1 MKNMN
6 EHLGFC
12 SVAVGVF
19 ALALG
24 LAACGDDGSNNS
36 SVESESSYGTMTD
49 ARDGQ
54 VYKTVKIGV
63 QTWMAENLNYD
74 YNVGSAKSFCYDNKS
89 KNCDKYGRLYLWPAA
104 MDSAG
109 LFSKTGQGCGAKAV
123 DDNEYRSSCDVN
135 GVVQGV
141 CPDGWHLPSVEEYAY
156 LLYSVAQ
163 YYDKDHFAGRV
174 LEAKKGWP
182 SHYKQGTDNLGFAAL
197 PAGLAKSDGLSRESM
212 EFSSIG
218 SFAGFWT
225 AAYGNYLW
233 LDVRHEELDYAIS
246 EIGRYKSLNEG
257 FSVRCVSNEYSEEIE
272 DDLCV
277 PSDSNIVKDTIV
289 DSRDG
294 QVYSIVTIGEQTWM
308 AQNLNYDNGSGYAG
322 CFEYDINNC
331 KKYGRLYSKTG
342 DGLSGDKANRIHLCP
357 QGWHVPN
364 NEEWNTLFDFV
375 GGADSAGQYLKSS
388 CYWKNGEENRDR
400 FGFSV
405 LPAGLSYIDNA
416 DHTDGF
422 NLLGEYASF
431 WSISETCDVEN
442 DFWDEKWDEFYYMRF
457 DEHQGVEVRVN
468 DEEVDSRYIRCI
480 KD

>member
-49 ARDGQ
+49 VRDGQ

-109 LFSKTGQGCGAKAV
+109 LFSKTGLGCGAKKVSDDRYEPSCEV
-123 DDNEYRSSCDVN
+123 D
-135 GVVQGV
+135 GFVQGV

-156 LLYSVAQ
+156 LMYSVAQ

-182 SHYKQGTDNLGFAAL
+182 SHYKQGTDNLGFTAL
-197 PAGLAKSDGLSRESM
+197 PAGQVKSDGLSRESI
-212 EFSSIG
+212 EFSGKDSL
-218 SFAGFWT
+218 AVFWT
-225 AAYGNYLW
+225 TNFGGKVW
-233 LDVRHEELDYAIS
+233 LDFRLDYFDYGIYGGHGY
-246 EIGRYKSLNEG
+246 IYGPFTKG
-257 FSVRCVSNEYSEEIE
+257 FSVRCVSDEYSEEIE

-308 AQNLNYDNGSGYAG
+308 TQNLNYDNGSGYAG

-331 KKYGRLYSKTG
+331 KKYGRFYSHS
-342 DGLSGDKANRIHLCP
+342 DLSTDKANRIQLCP

-405 LPAGLSYIDNA
+405 LPAGHSYHDNG

-422 NLLGEYASF
+422 NLLGKYASF

-442 DFWDEKWDEFYYMRF
+442 DFWDEEWDEFYYVRF
-457 DEHQGVEVRVN
+457 DEHQGVEVSVN
-468 DEEVDSRYIRCI
+468 EDEVDSRYIRCI

>member
-109 LFSKTGQGCGAKAV
+109 LFSKTGQGCGAKKVSDDRYEPSCEV
-123 DDNEYRSSCDVN
+123 D
-135 GVVQGV
+135 GFVQGV

-156 LLYSVAQ
+156 LMYSVAQ

-182 SHYKQGTDNLGFAAL
+182 SHYKQGTDNLGFTAL
-197 PAGLAKSDGLSRESM
+197 PAGLVKSDGLSRESM
-212 EFSSIG
+212 EFSDKDSL
-218 SFAGFWT
+218 AVFWT
-225 AAYGNYLW
+225 TNFGGSVW
-233 LDVRHEELDYAIS
+233 LGFKLDYFDYGIRGGNGY
-246 EIGRYKSLNEG
+246 IYGPFTEG
-257 FSVRCVSNEYSEEIE
+257 FSVRCVSDEYSEEIE

-331 KKYGRLYSKTG
+331 KKYGRFYSNS
-342 DGLSGDKANRIHLCP
+342 DLSTDKANRIQLCP

-405 LPAGLSYIDNA
+405 LPAGHSYIDNA
-416 DHTDGF
+416 CHTDGF

-431 WSISETCDVEN
+431 WSISETCHVVDDV
-442 DFWDEKWDEFYYMRF
+442 KWDEFYYMRF
-457 DEHQGVEVRVN
+457 DEHQGVEVSVN
-468 DEEVDSRYIRCI
+468 DDEVVDSRYIRCI